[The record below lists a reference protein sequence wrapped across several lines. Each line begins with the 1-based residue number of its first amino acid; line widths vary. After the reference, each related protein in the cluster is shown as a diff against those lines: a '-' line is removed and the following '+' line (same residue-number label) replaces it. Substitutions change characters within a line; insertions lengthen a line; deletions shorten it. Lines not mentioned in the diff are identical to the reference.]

1 MASPVMLDILSHNFK
16 FLIFF
21 ESARNAGK
29 MAKSNKAIKMTN
41 CMQMPLL
48 FEYKF
53 PDNSD
58 ILHCPNVQCPVRC
71 VDRLVDVR
79 V

>member
-1 MASPVMLDILSHNFK
+1 
-16 FLIFF
+16 
-21 ESARNAGK
+21 
-29 MAKSNKAIKMTN
+29 MTN

-58 ILHCPNVQCPVRC
+58 ILHCSNVQCPVRC